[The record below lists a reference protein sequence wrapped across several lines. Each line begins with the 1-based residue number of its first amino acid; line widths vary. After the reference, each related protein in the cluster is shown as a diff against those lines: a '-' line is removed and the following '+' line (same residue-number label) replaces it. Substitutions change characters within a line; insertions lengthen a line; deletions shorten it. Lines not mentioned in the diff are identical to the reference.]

1 MRVVMVQA
9 TVVSGKRARLPTLM
23 AHAGVLLFAAA
34 IAVSSVSRK
43 EFSLNLQPGPQ
54 VTLAGYTFRF
64 ERLDLQAKG
73 NYTREKAIVALFDHQ
88 HRIGELTPE
97 LRFYEARRQQM
108 MEPSIRWNGIH
119 DWYAVMGE
127 KTGADRYAF
136 RLYVQ
141 SGVRWIWGGGLLMIA
156 GALLSGWRGKKRD
169 E

>member
-1 MRVVMVQA
+1 MAAWMVISALLGLGFWSLVVGVA
-9 TVVSGKRARLPTLM
+9 AFVGCVSM
-23 AHAGVLLFAAA
+23 
-34 IAVSSVSRK
+34 VSSNAMAVILD
-43 EFSLNLQPGPQ
+43 EFPHMAGTASS
-54 VTLAGYTFRF
+54 LAGYTFRF
-64 ERLDLQAKG
+64 ERLDLQARG
-73 NYTREKAIVALFDHQ
+73 NYTSEKAIVALFDHQ
-88 HRIGELTPE
+88 QRIGELTPE
-97 LRFYEARRQQM
+97 RRFYEARRQQM

-127 KTGADRYAF
+127 KTRADRYAF

>member
-1 MRVVMVQA
+1 MNNLPVVRSPWRIVI
-9 TVVSGKRARLPTLM
+9 
-23 AHAGVLLFAAA
+23 LLLGF
-34 IAVSSVSRK
+34 
-43 EFSLNLQPGPQ
+43 
-54 VTLAGYTFRF
+54 TF
-64 ERLDLQAKG
+64 LKQ
-73 NYTREKAIVALFDHQ
+73 
-88 HRIGELTPE
+88 RIGELMPE
-97 LRFYEARRQQM
+97 RRFYEARRQQM

-156 GALLSGWRGKKRD
+156 GALLSGWRGRKRD